1 MSIMQCHNNDHN
13 TANVLEICER
23 QTLLAR
29 GCDTS
34 VVDVTCF
41 SLQLS
46 CILKWERGPSVPLL
60 LPLAGTV
67 GTSASALESEA
78 AIATYTLLAC

>member
-1 MSIMQCHNNDHN
+1 MTIIQLMSLKFVN
-13 TANVLEICER
+13 AKPF
-23 QTLLAR
+23 LLGAA
-29 GCDTS
+29 DMS
-34 VVDVTCF
+34 VVDVTCS